1 MITCEHAQNLLEGYL
16 NDELSPALVT
26 EVDAHCLNCP
36 GCRQRLG
43 LLEACGNVVRLD
55 LSEPVVSSDFT
66 DRLTAILEEAPDERR
81 WLQVGRWATLASG
94 LVGVA
99 AVIAVM
105 FVMRPAPH
113 IKSRVLGESVG
124 AKADDCSIFIKGM
137 TGWGIPVGVFGV
149 TTGVDAVL
157 ETGEITANKL
167 HDAAESE
174 NRSPIEHIPGAP
186 LPEYD
191 RHSPFQPFPDLEDQ
205 GETNPDDGGEL
216 I

>member
-16 NDELSPALVT
+16 NDELSPALVA
-26 EVDAHCLNCP
+26 EVDAHCLGCA
-36 GCRQRLG
+36 GCRQRLS

-55 LSEPVVSSDFT
+55 LSEPEVSSDFT
-66 DRLTAILEEAPDERR
+66 DRLTAIMEETSDDRR
-81 WLQVGRWATLASG
+81 WLQVRRWAKVASG

-105 FVMRPAPH
+105 LVMRPAPQM
-113 IKSRVLGESVG
+113 KSHVLGESAG
-124 AKADDCSIFIKGM
+124 AKSDDCSIFIKGM

-149 TTGVDAVL
+149 TSGVDAVL

-174 NRSPIEHIPGAP
+174 NRAPVEHLPGAP
-186 LPEYD
+186 LPE
-191 RHSPFQPFPDLEDQ
+191 RERRSPFQPFPDLEDQ